1 MKNTFVALAAA
12 LSISSLSSLASA
24 ADDLPSFEGTA
35 APATRA
41 ATGIPTIG
49 KLTFGAEIFA
59 TYTQRVSGDGNGT
72 GDSRFDL
79 GRLHLATQYATEQ
92 MTARVVI
99 EGVRATADGAL
110 FGVAGDS
117 FVIRAREAY
126 AEAHLPFD
134 VHARA
139 GILPTLTLP
148 EVEGT
153 WLLRAV
159 SAVPL
164 EQSRM
169 AFAADVGAQVKWN
182 APSQFGWVAASVT
195 NGEGY
200 ASRELDDRKNVEVA
214 ASIHP
219 LASLKIP
226 ALAVFV
232 SGTRGTLGVTSARND
247 RATGAVLWQ
256 GAKLRAGF
264 TYTSGYGLG
273 GDGAMRPSLMEAFV
287 SSEPVPAVLVG
298 LRANRF
304 VIDARGES
312 PTVDGVLVSAGYR
325 IAPELEV
332 HGVFDMGR
340 ANDAAKVAQPGSDRF
355 EGRAVV
361 RAIF

>member
-12 LSISSLSSLASA
+12 LSVSSVASA

-139 GILPTLTLP
+139 GVLPTLTLP

-182 APSQFGWVAASVT
+182 APSQFGWVAAS
-195 NGEGY
+195 
-200 ASRELDDRKNVEVA
+200 L
-214 ASIHP
+214 HP
-219 LASLKIP
+219 LASLKSP

-256 GAKLRAGF
+256 GAKLRAGI

-273 GDGAMRPSLMEAFV
+273 GDGAMRPSLIEAFV

-340 ANDAAKVAQPGSDRF
+340 ANDAAKVAQPGSDRI